1 MLFFYPQKN
10 GTVFECVRW
19 KYLYDT
25 SDLRERKK
33 YLMMMNVTQLM
44 NILKAAGFVL
54 VLGTA
59 TLSAT
64 GQATAVNRDPF
75 QRFRQAQEYFYNDQF
90 SLALPIL
97 QELHNEVES
106 GTIVNQAIL
115 VEEIS
120 FFLYACRLQQNDE
133 RAVAPS
139 IDYISYTHNQPRTE
153 QLSFHLANYYFR
165 KQEFLKALE
174 YFDRAGIATL
184 NNEQIAQSK
193 FRMGYSYFH
202 LKRFKEA
209 KPLLNTIRQLSTD
222 PHYLDANYYYGFIA
236 YADQEYNDALTSFER
251 VQQHPHYGTIVPF
264 YLASIYYFRGEK
276 DKAINIAE
284 QALKRKDVLYDLE
297 MKQLLGHAY
306 FEKKEYKK
314 ALPYLEEYVSRS
326 PKVSRENLYEL
337 SFSYYQASQWNKAI
351 DGFKQ
356 LSGGEDSLS
365 QSAMYLLGDAYL
377 KTNQKEN
384 ARNAFAF
391 CAANNSNR
399 QQREVSLFNYAKLS
413 YELGYQGV
421 AISEMKRF
429 LTEYPGSVY
438 NREAKELLVSLL
450 AGTNN
455 YKDALSLIESLDERS
470 EATKK
475 LYPRILYGRAA
486 EYINDQQLNRAEELL
501 DQILKDPYNAPVL
514 PLAQFWKGEIAY
526 RNNRL
531 DDAMQYFHA
540 FLKSGHAGSGEA
552 TPKEANYNLGYCY
565 LRKENFNVALGFFQ
579 KVVSRVSLS
588 SPQIDQ
594 DAYIRQADCYFMQRN
609 YKQALSMYQQVLDF
623 SWRNADY
630 ALYQKAIINGIS
642 GSKAKID
649 LLNNMQR
656 LFPTSLLVADANM
669 EIAKTYMSDEK
680 FREAIPYLNN
690 VLNTPSYNQF
700 KQNALLQLGIAWYNL
715 DKNEEALNQFK
726 KLLQQYPNSEE
737 ANAALDNIRSIY
749 VEMGKPEGY
758 EDFVRSTG
766 KNITTSEA
774 DSLAYAAVELK
785 LSNNDCNGALPLLS
799 QYLTRFP
806 NGMRALEA
814 NYYRSECYF
823 QKKDWKNALP
833 GYEYV
838 ARQGNSRFA
847 ERAALIAARTYY
859 FELQDF
865 AKAQPYY
872 EQLRMYATTDEN
884 KLEALRGSLRCLY
897 RLKEFKQ
904 AADVA
909 RELLAAKTIGNDDR
923 ALGNL
928 VTGRNHQLNNQF
940 DLAIQSYRGVIAV
953 NKGEWAAEARYEIAK
968 CQFDLNSLTN
978 AEKAAFEVI
987 NKSGSYDFWVT
998 KAYLLLG
1005 DIYFKQK
1012 DYFNAKAT
1020 FQSVATNATNAELKA
1035 EAQLKL
1041 SKVEEEEKRNSKIEQ

>member
-1 MLFFYPQKN
+1 MYVTMVMK
-10 GTVFECVRW
+10 RI
-19 KYLYDT
+19 KYISL
-25 SDLRERKK
+25 LIG
-33 YLMMMNVTQLM
+33 L
-44 NILKAAGFVL
+44 GFWS
-54 VLGTA
+54 
-59 TLSAT
+59 LSAAA
-64 GQATAVNRDPF
+64 QASAVTVDPF
-75 QRFRQAQEYFYNDQF
+75 HRFRQAQEYFYNEQF
-90 SLALPIL
+90 SLALPLL
-97 QELHNEVES
+97 QELQNQVES
-106 GTIVNQAIL
+106 GTIVNQAIQ

-133 RAVAPS
+133 RAEAPAV
-139 IDYISYTHNQPRTE
+139 DYINYTHNEPRTE
-153 QLSFHLANYYFR
+153 QLSFYLANYYFR

-184 NNEQIAQSK
+184 SNEQIAQSK
-193 FRMGYSYFH
+193 FRMGYCYFH

-209 KPLLNTIRQLSTD
+209 KPLLNTIRQLPTD

-276 DKAINIAE
+276 DKAIGIAE
-284 QALKRKDVLYDLE
+284 QAVKRKDVLYDLE

-306 FEKKEYKK
+306 FEKKDYKK
-314 ALPYLEEYVSRS
+314 ALPYLEEYVTRS
-326 PKVSRENLYEL
+326 PKVTRENLYEL

-356 LSGGEDSLS
+356 LSGSEDSLS

-399 QQREVSLFNYAKLS
+399 QQREVSHFNYAKLS

-421 AISEMKRF
+421 AISEMKRYIN
-429 LTEYPGSVY
+429 EYPAGMY
-438 NREAKELLVSLL
+438 AKEAKELLVSLL
-450 AGTNN
+450 AGTSN
-455 YKDALSLIESLDERS
+455 YKDALSLIESLEERS

-475 LYPRILYGRAA
+475 LYPRILYGRAT
-486 EYINDQQLNRAEELL
+486 EYMNDQQLNRAEELFDL
-501 DQILKDPYNAPVL
+501 VLKDSYNAPVL
-514 PLAQFWKGEIAY
+514 PLTQFWKGEIAY

-531 DDAMQYFHA
+531 DDAMQFYHA
-540 FLKSGHAGSGEA
+540 FLKSGNPGSGEA
-552 TPKEANYNLGYCY
+552 TTREANYNLGYCY
-565 LRKENFNVALGFFQ
+565 FRKENFNVALGFFQ
-579 KVVSRVSLS
+579 KVVTKVSLS

-594 DAYIRQADCYFMQRN
+594 DAYVRQADCYFMQRN
-609 YKQALSMYQQVLDF
+609 YKQALSMYQQVLDY

-630 ALYQKAIINGIS
+630 ALYQKAIINGITS
-642 GSKAKID
+642 SKAKVD
-649 LLNNMQR
+649 LLNTMQR
-656 LFPTSLLVADANM
+656 QFPASNLVADANM
-669 EIAKTYMSDEK
+669 EIAKTYMADEK

-690 VLNTPSYNQF
+690 VLNTPAYNPF
-700 KQNALLQLGIAWYNL
+700 KQYALLLLGTAWYNL
-715 DKNEEALNQFK
+715 DKSEEALAQFK
-726 KLLQQYPNSEE
+726 KLLQQYPNSDE
-737 ANAALDNIRSIY
+737 ANGALDNIRSIY

-758 EDFVRSTG
+758 EEFIRSTG
-766 KNITTSEA
+766 KNISTSEA

-785 LSNNDCNGALPLLS
+785 LSNNDCAGAVPLIN

-806 NGMRALEA
+806 SGERSLEA
-814 NYYRSECYF
+814 NYFRSECYN

-838 ARQGNSRFA
+838 ARQGNSRYA

-865 AKAQPYY
+865 AKAQPFY
-872 EQLRMYATTDEN
+872 EQLRLYATTDEN
-884 KLEALRGSLRCLY
+884 RLEALRGNLRCLY
-897 RLKEFKQ
+897 RLKDFKQ

-909 RELLAAKTIGNDDR
+909 RELLAGKTIANDDK
-923 ALGNL
+923 ALANL
-928 VTGRNHQLNNQF
+928 VTGRNYQINNQF

-968 CQFDLNSLTN
+968 CQFDLNSFSI

-987 NKSGSYDFWVT
+987 SKSGSYDFWVT

-1005 DIYFKQK
+1005 DIYFRQK
-1012 DYFNAKAT
+1012 DFFNAKAT
-1020 FQSVATNATNAELKA
+1020 FRSVADNATNAELKA
-1035 EAQLKL
+1035 EAQQKL
-1041 SKVEEEEKRNSKIEQ
+1041 NRVVEEEKRNSKIEE